1 MSNELGGR
9 NETVS
14 LAFLNSLEYEKA
26 PEAVARAYE
35 FGKKAHGT
43 QTRYDGVTPYF
54 DFHCVGVDNIVHKE
68 WKIDDLVIRE
78 VCLLHDTFED
88 TNTTFEDLRKEFG
101 ERVAF
106 GVESATKFSLV
117 QSDKRTLSHEE
128 LDKKTIVKMYDRNLN
143 DPSIVLPKM
152 ADRLFNIR
160 DLETVPDEEKKRK
173 KAEETLNNYA
183 PLAESLGLWR
193 VKYELENR
201 CLAYTDPEAF
211 RNYTKIISEDSRTDK
226 LTVENMKSELRRILA
241 AEGIDAE
248 VDTRL
253 ISLVTLQNK
262 NSHAPIDKIND
273 LISYRIK
280 INHEGAENEIRNEV
294 YKTEGA
300 IRSRFAEIED
310 FSRYD
315 DYYAVPTYNG
325 YSALQLTLNTPGG
338 AVEIAIT
345 SEKKE
350 EYNKEGIIY
359 LIKQGEKDL
368 RKHALKM
375 VFLPSGQVKYL
386 PQEAIGADVAYSIH
400 EALGAQAN
408 AIMVDGEMNEIS
420 TVVPNGSSVNIIR
433 GENRMVPLDKIL
445 MDMSLS
451 KTRKIMKNQYDE
463 QEMRNIVIRGK
474 DKIQKIIMKQGI
486 LDLADLYKFEV
497 PSQNLTNMLSEL
509 GCKDKLENLY
519 YLIEENLMP
528 LEKLETNLII
538 HNITKRAM
546 GLTTLYVEGRDQ
558 SGVLAHVSSIVET
571 LGGNIGLPEL
581 ERKIENGKVMYKLR
595 LVIENLKGR
604 KVGEL
609 KKAISTC
616 QKDKFDKILVV

>member
-1 MSNELGGR
+1 MEREGFIIGKLEEL
-9 NETVS
+9 VKS
-14 LAFLNSLEYEKA
+14 SPLLNN
-26 PEAVARAYE
+26 AYDYA
-35 FGKKAHGT
+35 KKAHGT
-43 QTRYDGVTPYF
+43 QTRYDGITPYF
-54 DFHCVGVDNIVHKE
+54 DFHCVGVAKIVFEE
-68 WKIDDLVIRE
+68 WKIDDPEILAI
-78 VCLLHDTFED
+78 CLLHDTVED
-88 TNTTFEDLRKEFG
+88 TKTTLEDLKKEFG
-101 ERVAF
+101 ERLAF
-106 GVESATKFSLV
+106 GVDSATKFSLF

-173 KAEETLNNYA
+173 KAEETLNNYV

-201 CLAYTDPEAF
+201 CLAYTNPEAF
-211 RNYTKIISEDSRTDK
+211 KYYSKIISEDPRTDK
-226 LTVENMKSELRRILA
+226 LTVDNMKSKLRRILA

-248 VDTRL
+248 IDTRL

-345 SEKKE
+345 SKGKE

-375 VFLPSGQVKYL
+375 VFLSSGQVKYL

-433 GENRMVPLDKIL
+433 GENRLVPLDKIL
-445 MDMSLS
+445 IDLSLS

-463 QEMRNIVIRGK
+463 QEMRNVVVRGK
-474 DKIQKIIMKQGI
+474 DKVQKIIMKQGI
-486 LDLADLYKFEV
+486 LDLADLYRFEI
-497 PSQNLTNMLSEL
+497 PSQNLTTLLSEL

-519 YLIEENLMP
+519 YLIEKNLMP
-528 LEKLETNLII
+528 LEKLKTNLKI

-546 GLTTLYVEGRDQ
+546 GLTTLYVEGQDQ
-558 SGVLAHVSSIVET
+558 SGVLAHVSSIVES
-571 LGGNIGLPEL
+571 LGGNIGLPVL
-581 ERKIENGKVMYKLR
+581 ERKIKNGQTMFKLR
-595 LVIENLKGR
+595 LVIENLNGQKI
-604 KVGEL
+604 KEL
-609 KKAISTC
+609 KRTISIS